1 MIACLNERT
10 LRIFAT
16 SSPQAKITAVKIV
29 LAKPLGPVRLTVI
42 PLRQKITPQSRQGR
56 SVIMKLQKVYH
67 MGIPVDNLDRA
78 KDFYT
83 QVLGMEYLG
92 RVGGNPNNPDS
103 FPIHG
108 VAQKLDRFKCGNDDV
123 VLFERPRPIE
133 RDALDE
139 DGIFHQAFDMAW
151 EDYDDALKTAKELG
165 RFHRSVERD
174 SGNTIYMFDSEGNY
188 LELHFPRPG
197 GRRQRQ
203 AN

>member
-1 MIACLNERT
+1 
-10 LRIFAT
+10 
-16 SSPQAKITAVKIV
+16 
-29 LAKPLGPVRLTVI
+29 
-42 PLRQKITPQSRQGR
+42 
-56 SVIMKLQKVYH
+56 MKLKRVYH
-67 MGIPVDNLDRA
+67 MGIPVNNLDRA

-83 QVLGMEYLG
+83 NVLGLEYLG

-103 FPIHG
+103 FPVHG
-108 VAQKLDRFKCGNDDV
+108 VAQKLDRFRCGDDDI
-123 VLFERPRPIE
+123 VLFERPRAIE

-139 DGIFHQAFDMAW
+139 DGITHQAFDMAW
-151 EDYDDALKTAKELG
+151 EDYDEALKTAKELG
-165 RFHRSVERD
+165 KYHRKVERD

>member
-1 MIACLNERT
+1 
-10 LRIFAT
+10 
-16 SSPQAKITAVKIV
+16 
-29 LAKPLGPVRLTVI
+29 
-42 PLRQKITPQSRQGR
+42 
-56 SVIMKLQKVYH
+56 
-67 MGIPVDNLDRA
+67 
-78 KDFYT
+78 
-83 QVLGMEYLG
+83 MEYLG

-123 VLFERPRPIE
+123 VLFERPKPIE

-197 GRRQRQ
+197 GRRARNPSEDDDQMRIATFDPRSPSSTDSITCDERQ
-203 AN
+203 PWTNPLNSPSAQLPSASTSPTSSP

>member
-1 MIACLNERT
+1 
-10 LRIFAT
+10 
-16 SSPQAKITAVKIV
+16 
-29 LAKPLGPVRLTVI
+29 
-42 PLRQKITPQSRQGR
+42 
-56 SVIMKLQKVYH
+56 MKLQKVYH

-83 QVLGMEYLG
+83 KILGMEYLG

-123 VLFERPRPIE
+123 VLFERPKPIE

-151 EDYDDALKTAKELG
+151 EDYDDALKTAKALG

-197 GRRQRQ
+197 GETG
-203 AN
+203 ANRW

>member
-1 MIACLNERT
+1 
-10 LRIFAT
+10 
-16 SSPQAKITAVKIV
+16 
-29 LAKPLGPVRLTVI
+29 
-42 PLRQKITPQSRQGR
+42 
-56 SVIMKLQKVYH
+56 MKLQKVYH

-83 QVLGMEYLG
+83 KILGMEYLG

-103 FPIHG
+103 FPVHG
-108 VAQKLDRFKCGNDDV
+108 VAQKLDRFRCGNDDV

-151 EDYDDALKTAKELG
+151 EDYEDALKTAKELG
-165 RFHRSVERD
+165 KYHRSVERD
-174 SGNTIYMFDSEGNY
+174 SSNTIYMFDSEGNY

-197 GRRQRQ
+197 GRRARQ

>member
-1 MIACLNERT
+1 MLA
-10 LRIFAT
+10 
-16 SSPQAKITAVKIV
+16 QAAYDGAPSRAMAVED
-29 LAKPLGPVRLTVI
+29 LPLPVPGHVFIR
-42 PLRQKITPQSRQGR
+42 
-56 SVIMKLQKVYH
+56 
-67 MGIPVDNLDRA
+67 
-78 KDFYT
+78 
-83 QVLGMEYLG
+83 
-92 RVGGNPNNPDS
+92 GNPNNPDS
-103 FPIHG
+103 FPVHG
-108 VAQKLDRFKCGNDDV
+108 VAQKLDRFRCGNDDV
-123 VLFERPRPIE
+123 VLFERPKPIQ

-165 RFHRSVERD
+165 RFHRGVERD